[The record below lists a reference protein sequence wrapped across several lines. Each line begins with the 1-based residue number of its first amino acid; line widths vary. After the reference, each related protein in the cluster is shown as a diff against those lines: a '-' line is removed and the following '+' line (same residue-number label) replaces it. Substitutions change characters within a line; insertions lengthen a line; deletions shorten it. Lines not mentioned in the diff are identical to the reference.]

1 VQASILITFIVPPH
15 SRLVTAAA
23 CNAQHG
29 IKILAGKTSY
39 PEALRSLEQTARRAA
54 IVSIAIS
61 AALSSVK
68 ITVGVAAHSVAL
80 VSDGFE
86 SAADILMSGLVL
98 FGLWVAAKP
107 ADDDHPYGHGRF
119 EILTGLAIGAVLAM
133 AGAGISWRAISERN
147 DQHTPALFALW
158 PLLGAALLKG
168 ILWTTKMRIGKKSGS
183 VALSADALNDAVD
196 MCSGIVALI
205 AVGLAIHFPN
215 LRSADHWGGFAVG
228 LFVIFFGL
236 RVVRETAL
244 QLMDTMPEGAQMD
257 EIRSVALR
265 VPGALAI
272 EKCFARKT
280 GLRYHVDLHLE
291 VDPEL
296 TVRDSHDIATAV
308 RIAVK
313 DSVNWVEDVLVHVE
327 PHRP

>member
-1 VQASILITFIVPPH
+1 M
-15 SRLVTAAA
+15 
-23 CNAQHG
+23 
-29 IKILAGKTSY
+29 
-39 PEALRSLEQTARRAA
+39 
-54 IVSIAIS
+54 VSIAIS
-61 AALSSVK
+61 VTLSSIK
-68 ITVGVAAHSVAL
+68 ITVGLAAHSVAL

-107 ADDDHPYGHGRF
+107 ADADHPYGHGRF
-119 EILTGLAIGAVLAM
+119 EILTGLAIGAVLAI
-133 AGAGISWRAISERN
+133 AGAGISWRALAERN
-147 DQHTPALFALW
+147 DQHTPESYALW
-158 PLLGAALLKG
+158 PLLGATILKG

-196 MCSGIVALI
+196 MCSGLVALV
-205 AVGLAIHFPN
+205 AVALAVKFPEM
-215 LRSADHWGGFAVG
+215 RSADHWGGFAVG

-244 QLMDTMPEGAQMD
+244 QLMDTMPEGTQMD
-257 EIRSVALR
+257 QIREVAKR
-265 VPGALAI
+265 VPGTLGI

-296 TVRDSHDIATAV
+296 TVRASHDIATAV
-308 RIAVK
+308 RIAIK
-313 DSVNWVEDVLVHVE
+313 SDLDWVEDVLVHVE
-327 PHRP
+327 PHANMTVQKHA

>member
-1 VQASILITFIVPPH
+1 M
-15 SRLVTAAA
+15 
-23 CNAQHG
+23 
-29 IKILAGKTSY
+29 
-39 PEALRSLEQTARRAA
+39 
-54 IVSIAIS
+54 VSIAIS
-61 AALSSVK
+61 ATLSTIK
-68 ITVGVAAHSVAL
+68 ITVGLAAQSVAL

-107 ADDDHPYGHGRF
+107 ADADHPYGHGRF
-119 EILTGLAIGAVLAM
+119 EILTGLAIGAILAT
-133 AGAGISWRAISERN
+133 AGAGISWRAIAERN
-147 DQHTPALFALW
+147 DQHAPASYALW
-158 PLLGAALLKG
+158 PLLGAAILKA

-196 MCSGIVALI
+196 MCSALVALI
-205 AVGLAIHFPN
+205 AVALAIHFPGM
-215 LRSADHWGGFAVG
+215 RSADHWGGFAVG

-244 QLMDTMPEGAQMD
+244 QLMDTMPEGKRMD
-257 EIRSVALR
+257 QIRSVAMR
-265 VPGALAI
+265 VPGTLGI

-296 TVRDSHDIATAV
+296 TVRASHDIATAV
-308 RIAVK
+308 RIAIK
-313 DSVNWVEDVLVHVE
+313 SDLDWVEDVLVHVE
-327 PHRP
+327 PHANVTVQKHS

>member
-1 VQASILITFIVPPH
+1 M
-15 SRLVTAAA
+15 
-23 CNAQHG
+23 
-29 IKILAGKTSY
+29 
-39 PEALRSLEQTARRAA
+39 
-54 IVSIAIS
+54 VSIAIS
-61 AALSSVK
+61 ATLSTIK
-68 ITVGVAAHSVAL
+68 ITVGLSAQSVAL

-107 ADDDHPYGHGRF
+107 ADADHPYGHGRF
-119 EILTGLAIGAVLAM
+119 EILTGLAIGAILAT
-133 AGAGISWRAISERN
+133 AGAGISWRAIAERN
-147 DQHTPALFALW
+147 DQHTPASYALW
-158 PLLGAALLKG
+158 PLLGAAILKG
-168 ILWTTKMRIGKKSGS
+168 ILWTAKMRIGKKSGS

-205 AVGLAIHFPN
+205 AVALAVHFPEM
-215 LRSADHWGGFAVG
+215 RSADHWGGFAVG

-244 QLMDTMPEGAQMD
+244 QLMDTMPEGTQMD
-257 EIRSVALR
+257 QIRSVAMR
-265 VPGALAI
+265 VPGTLGI

-296 TVRDSHDIATAV
+296 TVRASHDIAAAV
-308 RIAVK
+308 RIAIK
-313 DSVNWVEDVLVHVE
+313 SDLDWVEDVLVHVE
-327 PHRP
+327 PHANVPVQKRS

>member
-1 VQASILITFIVPPH
+1 M
-15 SRLVTAAA
+15 
-23 CNAQHG
+23 
-29 IKILAGKTSY
+29 
-39 PEALRSLEQTARRAA
+39 
-54 IVSIAIS
+54 VSIAIS
-61 AALSSVK
+61 AILASVK
-68 ITVGVAAHSVAL
+68 ISVGILAHSVAL

-119 EILTGLAIGAVLAM
+119 EILTGLAIGAVLTAV
-133 AGAGISWRAISERN
+133 GFGICWRALVERN
-147 DQHTPALFALW
+147 DQHTPAAFALW
-158 PLLGAALLKG
+158 PLLGAAVLKAG
-168 ILWTTKMRIGKKSGS
+168 LWTVKMRIGKKSGS
-183 VALSADALNDAVD
+183 ISLSADALNDAVD

-205 AVGLAIHFPN
+205 AVALAVFLPGM
-215 LRSADHWGGFAVG
+215 SAADHWGGFAVG

-244 QLMDTMPEGAQMD
+244 QLMDTMPEGERMD
-257 EIRSVALR
+257 QIRTVALH

-296 TVRDSHDIATAV
+296 TVRASHDIATAV
-308 RIAVK
+308 RISIK
-313 DSVNWVEDVLVHVE
+313 NDLDWVEDVLVHVE
-327 PHRP
+327 PHA

>member
-1 VQASILITFIVPPH
+1 V
-15 SRLVTAAA
+15 
-23 CNAQHG
+23 
-29 IKILAGKTSY
+29 
-39 PEALRSLEQTARRAA
+39 RSFEQTARRAA
-54 IVSIAIS
+54 MVSIAIS
-61 AALSSVK
+61 VTLSSVK
-68 ITVGVAAHSVAL
+68 IIVGLAAHSVAL

-107 ADDDHPYGHGRF
+107 PDADHPYGHGRF
-119 EILTGLAIGAVLAM
+119 EILTGLAIGAVLAI
-133 AGAGISWRAISERN
+133 AGAGISWRAIAERN
-147 DQHTPALFALW
+147 DQHTPAAYALW
-158 PLLGAALLKG
+158 PLIGATLLKAF
-168 ILWTTKMRIGKKSGS
+168 LWTAKMRIGKKSGS

-196 MCSGIVALI
+196 MCSGVVALI
-205 AVGLAIHFPN
+205 AVALAVHFPN
-215 LRSADHWGGFAVG
+215 LRAADHWGGFAVG

-244 QLMDTMPEGAQMD
+244 QLMDTMPEGKQMD
-257 EIRSVALR
+257 QIRAVAMR
-265 VPGALAI
+265 VPGTLGI

-296 TVRDSHDIATAV
+296 TVRASHDIATAV

-313 DSVNWVEDVLVHVE
+313 NDLDWVEDVLVHVE
-327 PHRP
+327 PHASVTSASS

>member
-1 VQASILITFIVPPH
+1 MI
-15 SRLVTAAA
+15 
-23 CNAQHG
+23 
-29 IKILAGKTSY
+29 
-39 PEALRSLEQTARRAA
+39 
-54 IVSIAIS
+54 SIAIS
-61 AALSSVK
+61 AALSAIK
-68 ITVGVAAHSVAL
+68 ITVGLAAQSVAL

-98 FGLWVAAKP
+98 IGLWVAAKP

-119 EILTGLAIGAVLAM
+119 EILSGLAIGAVLAVS
-133 AGAGISWRAISERN
+133 GAGISWRALAERN
-147 DQHTPALFALW
+147 DQHTPASFALW
-158 PLLGAALLKG
+158 PLIGAVLLKA
-168 ILWTTKMRIGKKSGS
+168 ILWTMKMRVGKKSGS

-205 AVGLAIHFPN
+205 AVAIAIHFPN
-215 LRSADHWGGFAVG
+215 MTAADHWGGFAVG

-244 QLMDTMPEGAQMD
+244 QLMDTMPEGKQMD
-257 EIRSVALR
+257 EIRAVAMR
-265 VPGALAI
+265 VPGTLGI
-272 EKCFARKT
+272 EKCYARKT

-296 TVRDSHDIATAV
+296 TVRASHDIATAV

-313 DSVNWVEDVLVHVE
+313 NDVQWVEDVLVHVE
-327 PHRP
+327 PHIQNRA

>member
-1 VQASILITFIVPPH
+1 MIKSI
-15 SRLVTAAA
+15 A
-23 CNAQHG
+23 
-29 IKILAGKTSY
+29 ILG
-39 PEALRSLEQTARRAA
+39 PVLRIGYAETLRNLEQTARRAA
-54 IVSIAIS
+54 LASIGIS
-61 AALSSVK
+61 AVLSSVK
-68 ITVGVAAHSVAL
+68 ITVGLAAHSVAL

-107 ADDDHPYGHGRF
+107 ADADHPYGHGRF
-119 EILTGLAIGAVLAM
+119 EILTGLAIGGILAVS
-133 AGAGISWRAISERN
+133 GAGISWRALAER
-147 DQHTPALFALW
+147 DDGQTPALFALW
-158 PLLGAALLKG
+158 PLLGAAILKG
-168 ILWTTKMRIGKKSGS
+168 ILWTVKRRIGKRSGS
-183 VALSADALNDAVD
+183 VALSADAWNDAVD

-205 AVGLAIHFPN
+205 AVGLAIRFPAM
-215 LRSADHWGGFAVG
+215 RSADHWGGFAVG

-244 QLMDTMPEGAQMD
+244 QLMDTMPEGKQVD
-257 EIRSVALR
+257 EIRTVALR
-265 VPGALAI
+265 VPGALGI

-296 TVRDSHDIATAV
+296 TVRASHDIATAV

-313 DSVNWVEDVLVHVE
+313 NDVEWVEDVLVHVE
-327 PHRP
+327 PHTH

>member
-1 VQASILITFIVPPH
+1 M
-15 SRLVTAAA
+15 
-23 CNAQHG
+23 
-29 IKILAGKTSY
+29 
-39 PEALRSLEQTARRAA
+39 
-54 IVSIAIS
+54 VSIAIS
-61 AALSSVK
+61 AALSSIK
-68 ITVGVAAHSVAL
+68 ITVGLAANSVAL

-98 FGLWVAAKP
+98 IGLWVAAKP

-119 EILTGLAIGAVLAM
+119 EILSGLAIGAVLAVS
-133 AGAGISWRAISERN
+133 GAGISWRALAERN
-147 DQHTPALFALW
+147 DQHTPATFALW
-158 PLLGAALLKG
+158 PLIGAAVLKG

-205 AVGLAIHFPN
+205 AVGIAIYFPN
-215 LRSADHWGGFAVG
+215 MSAADHWGGFAVG

-244 QLMDTMPEGAQMD
+244 QLMDTMPEGRQME
-257 EIRSVALR
+257 EIRTVAMR
-265 VPGALAI
+265 VPGTLGI

-296 TVRDSHDIATAV
+296 TVRASHDIATAV
-308 RIAVK
+308 RIAIKNDV
-313 DSVNWVEDVLVHVE
+313 DWVEDVLVHVE
-327 PHRP
+327 PHATT